1 MMINQK
7 ERLALVWLLQGLI
20 IPGCPPETGEVL
32 QRLTQRLINGP
43 RRPNG
48 RADRERRRKESA
60 A

>member
-20 IPGCPPETGEVL
+20 ISECPPETGKVL
-32 QRLTQRLINGP
+32 RRLTQRLINGP

-48 RADRERRRKESA
+48 RADRERRKESA
-60 A
+60 E

>member
-1 MMINQK
+1 MIINEK

-20 IPGCPPETGEVL
+20 IPGCPHETGKVL
-32 QRLTQRLINGP
+32 QRLTQRLVNGP

-48 RADRERRRKESA
+48 RADRERRKDSA